1 MDPLRFTTVAHATHR
16 LCNPVDPVLLAGVLD
31 GLGLAA
37 GARALDIGCGKASLL
52 VDLAARHGVR
62 GVGVDLNPAFLDEG
76 RALAAAAG
84 VAGSVAL
91 VALPASRFVAP
102 AGSFDL
108 GVCLG
113 STHALG
119 GYAPTLRALAG
130 WVRAGG
136 RVLVG
141 QGYWKRPPDAAY
153 LARLGAA
160 PEELTDHEGTIAAG
174 AGAGLEPVGAWVS
187 SPADWDR
194 YEDRYAET
202 VERFVAEH
210 PSDPDAPAMR
220 ERIGRWRETYLRWGR
235 ETLGFGLY
243 LFRRA

>member
-52 VDLAARHGVR
+52 VDLAARHGVL
-62 GVGVDLNPAFLDEG
+62 GVGVDVNPAFLGEG
-76 RALAAAAG
+76 RAMAAAAG
-84 VAGSVAL
+84 VAASVAL
-91 VALPASRFVAP
+91 VERKASDFAAP
-102 AGSFDL
+102 GGAFDL

-119 GYAPTLRALAG
+119 GYAATLRALAG
-130 WVRAGG
+130 WVRPGG

-153 LARLGAA
+153 LARLGAR
-160 PEELTDHEGTIAAG
+160 PEEMTDHEGNIAAG
-174 AGAGLEPVGAWVS
+174 TAAGLEPAGAWAS
-187 SPADWDR
+187 TLADWDR
-194 YEDRYAET
+194 YEDRYAAT

-210 PSDPDAPAMR
+210 PSDPDAAAMR
-220 ERIGRWRETYLRWGR
+220 ERIARWRETYLRWGR
-235 ETLGFGLY
+235 ETLGFGVY
-243 LFRRA
+243 LFRRP